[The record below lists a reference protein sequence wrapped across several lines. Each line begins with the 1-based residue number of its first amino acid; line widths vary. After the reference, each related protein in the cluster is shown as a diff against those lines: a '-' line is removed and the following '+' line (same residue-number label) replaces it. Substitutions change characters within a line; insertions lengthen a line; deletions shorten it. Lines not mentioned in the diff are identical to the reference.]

1 MLEEFIE
8 GELEQRIENFCMK
21 DFIKGKKRSKEKI
34 VNASLLNLLIFPFVY
49 IFRTRRTK
57 IRFGGRSL

>member
-21 DFIKGKKRSKEKI
+21 DFIKGKFRDQKTI
-34 VNASLLNLLIFPFVY
+34 VIPAC
-49 IFRTRRTK
+49 
-57 IRFGGRSL
+57 